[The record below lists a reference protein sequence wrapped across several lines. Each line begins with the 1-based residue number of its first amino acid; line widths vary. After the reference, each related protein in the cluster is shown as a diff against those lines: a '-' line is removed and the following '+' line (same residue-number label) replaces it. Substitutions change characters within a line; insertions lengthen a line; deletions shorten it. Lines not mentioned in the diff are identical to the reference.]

1 MAMMDNEKLEY
12 EKKGEMMASLMTSL
26 DIENET

>member
-1 MAMMDNEKLEY
+1 MMDNEKLEY

>member
-1 MAMMDNEKLEY
+1 MMENEKIEY

>member
-1 MAMMDNEKLEY
+1 MGMMENEKIEY